1 MKKYARAAVI
11 GMAGLAL
18 CAFALPDNGFEGVI
32 TYSMSFSSDE
42 SSPQAAAMM
51 QGNNTKVYVKGDRV
65 RTEVNSGM
73 GKQITIGNR
82 KTKEETTLVTTM
94 TGDKY
99 EIKADPNKAKASA
112 EEKPE
117 IKYIDSTKVIAGYTC
132 KAALATVTAKI
143 GEKNSFVIFYTD
155 QLPYSEEMGRYK
167 GLKGCPMQYGIKFGK
182 MTINMTAQDVKKQ
195 ALSDTLFVIP
205 TKGYKVVSSREEMMK
220 DMQKNMGGGNGGG
233 E

>member
-1 MKKYARAAVI
+1 MEKYARAAVI

-32 TYSMSFSSDE
+32 TYSMSFSSSDQ
-42 SSPQAAAMM
+42 SPQAAAMM
-51 QGNNTKVYVKGDRV
+51 QGNNTKVYVKGDKV

-73 GKQITIGNR
+73 GKQIIIGDR
-82 KTKEETTLVTTM
+82 KTKEEVTLVSTM
-94 TGDKY
+94 AGDKY
-99 EIKADPNKAKASA
+99 EIKSDPNKPKTN

-132 KAALATVTAKI
+132 KAALATVTAKT

-167 GLKGCPMQYGIKFGK
+167 GLKGCPMQYGIKYGS

-195 ALSDTLFVIP
+195 ALSDTLFVVP

-220 DMQKNMGGGNGGG
+220 DMQRNSGGGSG